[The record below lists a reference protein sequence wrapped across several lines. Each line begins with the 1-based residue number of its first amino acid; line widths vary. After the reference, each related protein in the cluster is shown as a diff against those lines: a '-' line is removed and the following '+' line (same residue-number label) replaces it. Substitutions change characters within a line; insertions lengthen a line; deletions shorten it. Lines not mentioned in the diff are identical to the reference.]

1 MGQGNWIL
9 HAFPLFS
16 GAPFK
21 FNERDVQNCVTMRQE
36 IYHNWLVVM
45 EGKKKPLSHYFVLW
59 KELSKSTKL
68 RLNHDLTISNLS
80 IFVKLYFSFAVF
92 FQKST
97 DFQEVFSVD
106 LNSGFNVF
114 LNSLD
119 VGV

>member
-45 EGKKKPLSHYFVLW
+45 EGKKNPLSHYFVLW

-68 RLNHDLTISNLS
+68 RLNHDLTISN
-80 IFVKLYFSFAVF
+80 
-92 FQKST
+92 
-97 DFQEVFSVD
+97 FSV
-106 LNSGFNVF
+106 LVMIIF
-114 LNSLD
+114 LLLWFW
-119 VGV
+119 